1 MTTCT
6 SPSNGDELRD
16 RGATRTHTLSK
27 RCGKPSH
34 GENSIA
40 AYWLDT
46 RAGEAVIAGT
56 RYSDSVNGASHAIVI
71 RKEVPRVSVSETD
84 ALLTS
89 LYPNPYRQHRSH
101 ALTMSVRVESPSQ
114 VRFRVLDLLGRI
126 HYTEDLSLLPGQ
138 VLLSVSSS
146 RLATLPAGRYRLE
159 INVGSRWESR
169 LLTILP

>member
-89 LYPNPYRQHRSH
+89 LYPNPIHQHRSQ
-101 ALTMSVRVESPSQ
+101 ALTMRVRVESPSQ